1 MRGKFEEQLSILSAM
16 LTEMGA
22 LAETAIAASAEAL
35 EKPDAALAG
44 QAIALDQDVDNK
56 TKEIESLCL
65 KLLLHQQPVATD
77 LRLIS
82 SVLKMSTDLKRIGN
96 QAVNIAELA
105 AALNEPPYSGKL
117 EYVLRM
123 SEAAQKMVTGCIDA
137 FVHKDARLAEQ
148 VIAYDDVVD
157 DLFAKARLNLIE
169 LIRKDGGGAEQAINL
184 IMIAKYLERI
194 GDHAVNIAGWII
206 FYITGGP
213 AGQKEQKAT

>member
-1 MRGKFEEQLSILSAM
+1 MRGKFEEQLSNLSVM

-35 EKPDAALAG
+35 EKQDAALAE
-44 QAIALDQDVDNK
+44 QALALDQDVDNK

-105 AALNEPPYSGKL
+105 VVLNEPPYSGKL

-123 SEAAQKMVTGCIDA
+123 SEAAKKMVTGCIDA
-137 FVHKDARLAEQ
+137 FVKKDVRLAEE
-148 VIAYDDVVD
+148 VIAYDDV
-157 DLFAKARLNLIE
+157 
-169 LIRKDGGGAEQAINL
+169 
-184 IMIAKYLERI
+184 
-194 GDHAVNIAGWII
+194 
-206 FYITGGP
+206 
-213 AGQKEQKAT
+213 